1 VEGNI
6 AADLKL
12 DGNVMEITS
21 MDICG
26 DASAYGLAITTA
38 TGGKV
43 LFADELYVGID
54 QLNIDQQRYILSYLK
69 ANGYSSEMR
78 LAKDGSTNF
87 DALFYNDPTITIE
100 STTTTEGENLY
111 DVKERV
117 TVTTNEEE
125 TPLADMDI
133 KIGKVDLKG
142 GNFLYSDDTM
152 HRLFEY
158 QLSDISIMG
167 NDIDLVGNNKI
178 TLGAKLPKQGS
189 VMLRWDGSLSDFH
202 NQSLMLMLNNVDMVG
217 ISPYV
222 EHFTGFPIT
231 DGNLTFR
238 SQNVVSNGSL
248 SGINQF
254 GTYNFKL
261 GKRDKSLDP
270 EVKLPLRLAVWV
282 LTDKDEHI
290 DIDLPVSGHLDS
302 PKFSYGR
309 IIMKAVGGLMLK
321 IAVSPFELMAGKKQ
335 DAFQHINLDLLDPGL
350 DSEHYA
356 RLDKMAEALKED
368 STVKVRLTQRVNYKR
383 DVQRLANLNL
393 KIAYY
398 NYKHGEEKG
407 YLDMLAFSRIND
419 TKMSNKAVVKYAD
432 SLLRARGIDPTMMN
446 TQTKAM
452 TLYGDV
458 VDKQI
463 VQMMEHRNRIITNY
477 MSFQHQDLP
486 EGAFTINNVVID
498 DMKEYIGKD
507 RYTVTLIVDE
517 DEIELPVDAKEDEG
531 EVVDEFSNLD
541 EEAEEGTIIEADNN
555 LSPDN
560 ALDSNVKTE

>member
-1 VEGNI
+1 
-6 AADLKL
+6 
-12 DGNVMEITS
+12 
-21 MDICG
+21 
-26 DASAYGLAITTA
+26 
-38 TGGKV
+38 
-43 LFADELYVGID
+43 
-54 QLNIDQQRYILSYLK
+54 
-69 ANGYSSEMR
+69 
-78 LAKDGSTNF
+78 
-87 DALFYNDPTITIE
+87 
-100 STTTTEGENLY
+100 
-111 DVKERV
+111 
-117 TVTTNEEE
+117 
-125 TPLADMDI
+125 
-133 KIGKVDLKG
+133 
-142 GNFLYSDDTM
+142 
-152 HRLFEY
+152 
-158 QLSDISIMG
+158 
-167 NDIDLVGNNKI
+167 
-178 TLGAKLPKQGS
+178 
-189 VMLRWDGSLSDFH
+189 
-202 NQSLMLMLNNVDMVG
+202 
-217 ISPYV
+217 
-222 EHFTGFPIT
+222 
-231 DGNLTFR
+231 
-238 SQNVVSNGSL
+238 
-248 SGINQF
+248 
-254 GTYNFKL
+254 
-261 GKRDKSLDP
+261 
-270 EVKLPLRLAVWV
+270 
-282 LTDKDEHI
+282 
-290 DIDLPVSGHLDS
+290 
-302 PKFSYGR
+302 
-309 IIMKAVGGLMLK
+309 MKAVGGLMLK

-486 EGAFTINNVVID
+486 EGAFTINNVVIE